1 MFFKGDNLQLIMTNN
16 INDLSLVYIVLSKK
30 GAWK

>member
-1 MFFKGDNLQLIMTNN
+1 MFFKGDNLQLIITSN

>member
-30 GAWK
+30 GA

>member
-16 INDLSLVYIVLSKK
+16 INDLSLVYIALSKK
-30 GAWK
+30 GA

>member
-16 INDLSLVYIVLSKK
+16 INNDLSLVYIVFSKK
-30 GAWK
+30 GA

>member
-16 INDLSLVYIVLSKK
+16 INNDLSLVYIVLSKK
-30 GAWK
+30 GA